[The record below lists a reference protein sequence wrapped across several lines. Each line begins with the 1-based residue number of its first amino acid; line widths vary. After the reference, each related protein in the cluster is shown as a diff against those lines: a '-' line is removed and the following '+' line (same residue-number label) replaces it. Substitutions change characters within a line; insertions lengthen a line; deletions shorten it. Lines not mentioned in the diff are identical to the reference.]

1 MMFEKLFQEEFLVRT
16 HTWKFFQWILGIM
29 EMLFALYLDI
39 FWWLDQKLCDIE
51 NQSFSQKI
59 IALSLIDFDS

>member
-1 MMFEKLFQEEFLVRT
+1 
-16 HTWKFFQWILGIM
+16 M
-29 EMLFALYLDI
+29 EMIFAPSPDI
-39 FWWLDQKLCDIE
+39 FWWLDQKLRDFE